1 MKIACYRYS
10 TQEKTTLGILYDV
23 TTVEKPVFLAYTL
36 EDTYR
41 EEKIYGETRIPQG
54 EYILKLRTV
63 GGFYARYVERF
74 KDVNHTGMIE
84 VADVPNYTA
93 VLIHCGNYHR
103 NTAGC
108 LLVADGV
115 MGNLSADG
123 NLLKSTDAYKRVY
136 TYVRAGIASEP
147 TTLRYIDVA

>member
-1 MKIACYRYS
+1 M
-10 TQEKTTLGILYDV
+10 
-23 TTVEKPVFLAYTL
+23 FLAYTL

-41 EEKIYGETRIPQG
+41 QKKIHSETRIPQG
-54 EYILKLRTV
+54 EYILTMRTV
-63 GGFYARYVERF
+63 GGFYTRYKKRF
-74 KDVNHTGMIE
+74 ASIGHKGMIE
-84 VADVPNYTA
+84 VSGVPNYTA

-123 NLLKSTDAYKRVY
+123 HLVSSTDAYKRVY
-136 TYVRAGIASEP
+136 KYIRQGIETSP
-147 TTLRYIDVA
+147 TTLRYVDVA